1 MALTLC
7 VCVLISIL
15 NVTIVLAKL
24 FKGNT
29 GYFQFVFYDIFV
41 L

>member
-1 MALTLC
+1 MALTVC

-29 GYFQFVFYDIFV
+29 GYFQFVFYDVFV

>member
-29 GYFQFVFYDIFV
+29 GYFQFVFYDVFV